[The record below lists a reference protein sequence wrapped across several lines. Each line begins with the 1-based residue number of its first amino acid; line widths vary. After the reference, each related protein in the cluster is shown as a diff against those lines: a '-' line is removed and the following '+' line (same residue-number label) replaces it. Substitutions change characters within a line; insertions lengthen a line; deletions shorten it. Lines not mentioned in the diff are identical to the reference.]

1 MARDD
6 GVKYGA
12 GGGVHMIQE
21 IQEIAPVKPD
31 PSPKQPLAR
40 RGSPKKKEEAQMLE
54 ETVRDSLPSDVE
66 SMEEE

>member
-21 IQEIAPVKPD
+21 IQEISPVKPD

-40 RGSPKKKEEAQMLE
+40 RGRPKKKEEVHMLE
-54 ETVRDSLPSDVE
+54 ETVRDSLPSDSE
-66 SMEEE
+66 PMEEE

>member
-6 GVKYGA
+6 GKRHGA

-40 RGSPKKKEEAQMLE
+40 RGSPKKKKEAQMLE

>member
-31 PSPKQPLAR
+31 PGPKQPLAR

>member
-6 GVKYGA
+6 GMRYGA
-12 GGGVHMIQE
+12 GGAGMIQE

-31 PSPKQPLAR
+31 PGPKQPLAR
-40 RGSPKKKEEAQMLE
+40 RGSSKKKEEAQMLE